1 MPQVDFLELENG
13 SIINDEKKDLISST
27 TVITENIILSIVK
40 EDFDA
45 AFVDY
50 VIYSE
55 TYRNFGRLGIVWAEG
70 TTPAINEVYS
80 QDFNNIFDYEVS
92 FDVREVGNNIEI
104 VLSVPITTENWKFK
118 AINMKL

>member
-55 TYRNFGRLGIVWAEG
+55 TYCNFGRLGIVWAEG